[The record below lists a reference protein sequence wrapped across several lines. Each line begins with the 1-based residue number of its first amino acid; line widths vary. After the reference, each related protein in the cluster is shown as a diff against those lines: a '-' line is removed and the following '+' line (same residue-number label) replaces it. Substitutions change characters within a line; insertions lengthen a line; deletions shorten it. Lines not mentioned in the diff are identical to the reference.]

1 MFKNYIFDLYGTLID
16 IRTDEGT
23 QALWKKMATFYGY
36 RKAIY
41 TPFELNQKY
50 QEFAS
55 AEKLKVRQAHP
66 DYKYVDID
74 LSKVFRKLY
83 EYKGVTPSDELVF
96 HTANIFRCYSTTKLC
111 LYKGVIDLLD
121 TLKAKGKKI
130 YLLSNAQSDFTRPE
144 MDYLG
149 LTEYFDDIIISSEVL
164 CSKPDTKIY
173 EILFERNGLK
183 KEESIMIGNDCNS
196 DIKSAKAFG
205 IKSLYIHQAISS
217 PITEKLQST
226 WRIMNGDVT
235 RIKTMIVAGA
245 R

>member
-16 IRTDEGT
+16 IRTDEGDP
-23 QALWKKMATFYGY
+23 ALWEKMAIFYGY
-36 RKAIY
+36 RKALY
-41 TPFELNQKY
+41 TAFELNQKY

-55 AEKLKVRQAHP
+55 AEKLRVKAAHP
-66 DYKYVDID
+66 DYQYVDID

-83 EYKGVTPSDELVF
+83 EYKGVTPSDELVKI
-96 HTANIFRCYSTTKLC
+96 TANTFRCYSTNKLC
-111 LYKGVIDLLD
+111 LYKGVIDLLE
-121 TLKAKGKKI
+121 TLKKKGKKV
-130 YLLSNAQSDFTRPE
+130 YLLSNAQADFTRPE

-183 KEESIMIGNDCNS
+183 KSESIMIGNDCNS
-196 DIKSAKAFG
+196 DIKSAYAFG

-217 PITEKLQST
+217 PITEKLLST

-235 RIKTMIVAGA
+235 RVKKMIINGA
-245 R
+245 